1 VCRTRD
7 DGFVLVVFTNSLPDV
22 AGILSFATV
31 RGGSAMASEPYGSID
46 TMTAL
51 VATETVVLVLLALL
65 VVGLLRSHAEILR
78 TLHDLGVGPDHELDL
93 TASSAPA
100 YAPTG
105 GSTTSPDRA
114 RVAFDVQGVTPSG
127 DAAVVGV
134 AGAPRQVLL
143 AFLSSG
149 CSTCQTFWDAL
160 HDGAARRL
168 PGDLRVVV
176 VTAGDDSESPSAIAE
191 RAPADVPVVMSSQA
205 WHDYDVPGSP
215 YFVHVDGPSGRIV
228 GDGTARTWPQ
238 LVGLVEDALGDRAER
253 DRRIRS
259 DREARTARR
268 RRSGAAREARA
279 DAALAAAGIR
289 PGDPTLYGPVADPPD
304 RPLDA

>member
-1 VCRTRD
+1 
-7 DGFVLVVFTNSLPDV
+7 
-22 AGILSFATV
+22 
-31 RGGSAMASEPYGSID
+31 
-46 TMTAL
+46 MTAL

-78 TLHDLGVGPDHELDL
+78 TLHDLGVGPDAELDL
-93 TASSAPA
+93 TAASASASTYAPA
-100 YAPTG
+100 G
-105 GSTTSPDRA
+105 GDGTPPDRA

-127 DAAVVGV
+127 DAVVVGV
-134 AGAPRQVLL
+134 HGAPRQVLL

-149 CSTCQTFWDAL
+149 CTTCQTFWDAL
-160 HDGAARRL
+160 RDGAARHL

-176 VTAGDDSESPSAIAE
+176 VAAGDDRESASAIAE
-191 RAPADVPVVMSSQA
+191 RAPTDVPVVMSSQA

-253 DRRIRS
+253 DRRIRA
-259 DREARTARR
+259 DRDERTARR
-268 RRSGAAREARA
+268 RRGGAAREARA

-289 PGDPTLYGPVADPPD
+289 PGDPSLYGPVADPPD
-304 RPLDA
+304 RPVDA